1 MKKFESLK
9 KNSHF
14 EMVLRNR
21 VINNDLFSIYRKKNF
36 IKNKDKYDKL
46 TLSIVIRKKTGNAV
60 KRNRIKR
67 KIKSII
73 QKLLKIKSGINLS
86 YTYVIFGKAKVYDEH
101 TEELFRK
108 LKYSFKKM

>member
-46 TLSIVIRKKTGNAV
+46 TLSIVIRKM
-60 KRNRIKR
+60 
-67 KIKSII
+67 
-73 QKLLKIKSGINLS
+73 
-86 YTYVIFGKAKVYDEH
+86 KAK
-101 TEELFRK
+101 L
-108 LKYSFKKM
+108 